1 MIRLTLASAVLVA
14 SRAACSLLAL
24 VVLAGCGAVSPSEVA
39 ADHYVSLT
47 WNASR
52 GATHYNVYRSEIS
65 GGFYGLIGSTEK
77 LNFTDLNVDPGTTF
91 YYVCTAVDSAGR
103 ESDFS
108 NEARATIP
116 SK

>member
-39 ADHYVSLT
+39 ADHYVSLL